1 MIICYNIHAQAIV
14 RLCFVGGLLM
24 QHFSKQLRTRLLTL
38 YLSAG
43 LVMGWLPGCGS
54 QDLEIADT
62 VAESAVTA
70 TADATGCHHF
80 FPAGRAGGVYRLCG
94 AGGRHFR

>member
-1 MIICYNIHAQAIV
+1 
-14 RLCFVGGLLM
+14 M

-54 QDLEIADT
+54 QDLEIADIYIDDGYSGLCAIF
-62 VAESAVTA
+62 VPSDRVSRKAV
-70 TADATGCHHF
+70 
-80 FPAGRAGGVYRLCG
+80 
-94 AGGRHFR
+94 

>member
-1 MIICYNIHAQAIV
+1 
-14 RLCFVGGLLM
+14 M
-24 QHFSKQLRTRLLTL
+24 QHFNKQLRTRLLTL

-70 TADATGCHHF
+70 TADATDVIT
-80 FPAGRAGGVYRLCG
+80 FPSRKGRRSLPFMWSRWTAFPMILPWY
-94 AGGRHFR
+94 GRIRSIGSGKQWREIL